1 MNQSVPTV
9 IIPAID
15 LIPVLD
21 NVSPS
26 NLDFTFLNITLIP
39 FSTYQQANVR
49 GAYTVTGMAKF

>member
-1 MNQSVPTV
+1 VPTV